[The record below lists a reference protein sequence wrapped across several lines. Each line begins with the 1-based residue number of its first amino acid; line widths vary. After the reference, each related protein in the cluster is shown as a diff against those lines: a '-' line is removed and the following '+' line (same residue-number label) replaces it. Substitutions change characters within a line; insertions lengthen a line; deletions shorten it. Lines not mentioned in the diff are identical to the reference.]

1 MSGTAT
7 RSGTSSATRSTDAR
21 NTGVLVGFTA
31 VSSLA
36 DGVLK
41 VVLPLLAVRL
51 TRSPLAVTG
60 VALTLTLPWLLVALH
75 VGVLVDRV
83 DRRRLLMLANLLRFA
98 AMAVLALLAWREA
111 VSLPVLYLAG
121 AVLGVGEVVAVTTA
135 TAVVPSAIT
144 RDGQERANSWI
155 TGAETVCSE
164 FSGPFVGGLLVAA
177 GFFTALSASTAAF
190 AVALVLPALIVGVG
204 RRVAPRP
211 APQPV
216 HRQIAAGLAHLWR
229 HRLLRTMALTLS
241 VLCVCW
247 GAWLALIPLV
257 ATEVL
262 QATPSQ
268 YGLVLS
274 ALGVGGALGAVA
286 ATPLNRLVGRRWVM
300 FGDIIGT
307 LAMVAAPLLTTSI
320 VAVGAG
326 AFLGGLGGT
335 LWVVNARTLAQRLV
349 PLDMMGRFAAA
360 WRLFSWGALPVGALA
375 VGLLAEVVGLRL
387 AFLPFVVVTALLM
400 IPFLR
405 VVTPE
410 AVSAAETADAEQA
423 ATPVAPAV
431 PD

>member
-1 MSGTAT
+1 MSSTVTMHQAPAPA
-7 RSGTSSATRSTDAR
+7 RSADGR

-51 TRSPLAVTG
+51 TRSPLAVTA

-75 VGVLVDRV
+75 VGVLVDRF
-83 DRRRLLMLANLLRFA
+83 DRRRLLMLANALRFVAMA
-98 AMAVLALLAWREA
+98 ALAVLAWRDA
-111 VSLPVLYLAG
+111 VSLPLLYVAG
-121 AVLGVGEVVAVTTA
+121 AVLGVAEVVAVTAA
-135 TAVVPSAIT
+135 TAVVPSAVS
-144 RDGQERANSWI
+144 RAGQERANSWI

-164 FSGPFVGGLLVAA
+164 FCGPFVGGLLVTA
-177 GFFTALSASTAAF
+177 GFLAALSASTAAF

-204 RRVAPRP
+204 RRAVPRP

-216 HRQIAAGLAHLWR
+216 HRQIAAGLAHLWQ
-229 HRLLRTMALTLS
+229 HRLLRTMALTLT

-262 QATPSQ
+262 AATPTG

-274 ALGVGGALGAVA
+274 ALGVGGALGAIT

-300 FGDIIGT
+300 FGDILGT
-307 LAMVAAPLLTTSI
+307 LAMVAAPLFTTSV

-349 PLDMMGRFAAA
+349 PLNMMGRFAAA
-360 WRLFSWGALPVGALA
+360 WRLFSWGALPVGALT
-375 VGLLAEVVGLRL
+375 VGVLAELVGLRL
-387 AFLPFVVVTALLM
+387 AFAPFAVATVLL
-400 IPFLR
+400 IVPFLR
-405 VVTPE
+405 VVTAE
-410 AVSAAETADAEQA
+410 AVAAAETADADMA
-423 ATPVAPAV
+423 ADPATPAPRG
-431 PD
+431 